1 MNKTDKNKI
10 IVSVTNDLVADNRVH
25 KVCTSLI
32 NMGFDILLIGR
43 KLPKSLPLNIRDY
56 QTKRFNLIFK
66 TGALFYAEYNFR
78 LFLFLLFAKFNVLL
92 ANDLDSL
99 TANFL
104 ASKIKNKPLVYDS
117 HEYFTEVPELI
128 NRPKTQRIW
137 QWLEQKMVPK
147 IKYAY
152 TVCNSIAKIY
162 EEKYGTEFKV
172 VRNIPKAIKTTV
184 VKDENPTKIIL
195 YQGAVNIGRGLE
207 QAILAMKYINRAK
220 LIIAGDGDIKTQ
232 LESLVEKEN
241 LLNRVEFTGRLPI
254 EELAKLTPQ
263 ADLGLSIEEDLG
275 LNYRFALPNKLFD
288 YIQAQVPVL
297 VTNLPEMV
305 AIVKGLLQK
314 GYAYTVDG
322 DVFFSVKKFP
332 SYGKLSRRKLDE
344 MRAGARVEVDARKS
358 HPLDFALWK
367 KAKEDEPFWES
378 PWGKGRPGWHIE
390 CSAMSMKYLGESL
403 DIHGGGQDL
412 IFPHHENEIA
422 QSEAYTGKQFSRYWL
437 HNGFVTVDKEKMSK
451 SLGNFFTLEEI
462 FEKYEPQVV
471 RLFLISTHYRH
482 PIDFNNEELEEAK
495 RRFER
500 MMECDRKLKNLAP
513 VSSKPQKSATRFRR
527 EFETHMDNDFNTSG
541 ALAIIFDMMK
551 YLNTEIGKGN
561 TGSEEFINV
570 AREFVEL
577 REVLGIITA
586 GDKEFPH
593 EVRVGEKEKPLSDEE
608 VEKLLSIGSEMS
620 DSDVEKLIIQRE
632 LARKACDWEKA
643 DKIRSKLSEFARIQ
657 DAPDKTLWRRKK

>member
-1 MNKTDKNKI
+1 M
-10 IVSVTNDLVADNRVH
+10 SVRIYNTLTR
-25 KVCTSLI
+25 
-32 NMGFDILLIGR
+32 R
-43 KLPKSLPLNIRDY
+43 KED
-56 QTKRFNLIFK
+56 F
-66 TGALFYAEYNFR
+66 
-78 LFLFLLFAKFNVLL
+78 V
-92 ANDLDSL
+92 
-99 TANFL
+99 
-104 ASKIKNKPLVYDS
+104 
-117 HEYFTEVPELI
+117 
-128 NRPKTQRIW
+128 
-137 QWLEQKMVPK
+137 
-147 IKYAY
+147 
-152 TVCNSIAKIY
+152 
-162 EEKYGTEFKV
+162 
-172 VRNIPKAIKTTV
+172 
-184 VKDENPTKIIL
+184 
-195 YQGAVNIGRGLE
+195 
-207 QAILAMKYINRAK
+207 
-220 LIIAGDGDIKTQ
+220 
-232 LESLVEKEN
+232 
-241 LLNRVEFTGRLPI
+241 PI
-254 EELAKLTPQ
+254 EEGTVKMYICGVTVY
-263 ADLGLSIEEDLG
+263 DDCHLGHARAYVSFDIIRRYLEYKG
-275 LNYRFALPNKLFD
+275 YRIQ
-288 YIQAQVPVL
+288 YIQNFTDVDDKVIAKARAYREEMRGRITLREAVKEITEKYTKEYFKCMDKLEVKRASFYPKA
-297 VTNLPEMV
+297 TEHIPEMV

-390 CSAMSMKYLGESL
+390 CSAMSMKYLGESF

-412 IFPHHENEIA
+412 VFPHHENEIA
-422 QSEAYTGKQFSRYWL
+422 QSEAYTGKQFSGYWL

-451 SLGNFFTLEEI
+451 SLGNFFTLQEI

-513 VSSKPQKSATRFRR
+513 VSSKPEKSATRFRR

-541 ALAIIFDMMK
+541 ALAVIFDMMK
-551 YLNTEIGKGN
+551 YLNTEVGKGN
-561 TGSEEFINV
+561 TDSEEFTNV
-570 AREFVEL
+570 GREFVEL
-577 REVLGIITA
+577 REVLGITTA
-586 GDKEFPH
+586 DDKEFPH
-593 EVRVGEKEKPLSDEE
+593 EVRVGKKEKPLSDEE
-608 VEKLLSIGSEMS
+608 VEKLLSIGSKMG

-643 DKIRSKLSEFARIQ
+643 DEIRSKLSEFARIQ